1 MKRKKL
7 NFPVCLV
14 LFSLSVLWLL
24 PNSAMAEGDGGWTTT
39 SAPGYIFQIEEDL
52 LNNQNYMFMTVLK
65 PDLDGTEIYFGPAS
79 GSVGSTYLLE
89 PWKAD
94 SDMMATWQFNSDI
107 QATMTVES
115 CSTNCL
121 WQAGQVVTLNKI
133 FGDNQNSQTGERYGG
148 CTCSGT
154 MSGTRWCD
162 NGNGTVT
169 DLTTCLVWLKI
180 AYWGNLKQ
188 WREEGDYDHNDDA
201 HTRAGILKAGTSGAD
216 LSDGS
221 VEGDWRLPTKIEL
234 DGLAHGTEAV
244 RSGSMQAFTGVQD
257 YSYWSSTTYGS
268 RTDLAWSVDIE
279 DGRVH
284 VGGKTN
290 FYFVW
295 PVRPGR

>member
-1 MKRKKL
+1 
-7 NFPVCLV
+7 
-14 LFSLSVLWLL
+14 
-24 PNSAMAEGDGGWTTT
+24 
-39 SAPGYIFQIEEDL
+39 
-52 LNNQNYMFMTVLK
+52 
-65 PDLDGTEIYFGPAS
+65 
-79 GSVGSTYLLE
+79 
-89 PWKAD
+89 
-94 SDMMATWQFNSDI
+94 
-107 QATMTVES
+107 MTVES

-244 RSGSMQAFTGVQD
+244 TSGSMQAFTGVQD

-268 RTDLAWSVDIE
+268 RTDLAWSVDME
-279 DGRVH
+279 DAIVH